1 MELDPVI
8 ARLPEPSP
16 RRLAVRVTKDA
27 LRQIRSG
34 HPWVFDSSVTS
45 VSHEGAPG
53 DLAVIFDDRRRFA
66 AVGLYDPSSP
76 LRVRVLHHGEPSQ
89 NDEDFW
95 RRRLDDAFTLRSPLE
110 GSAQTTGYRV
120 LHGENDGFPGLVLDR
135 YDTTLVLK
143 LYSSA
148 WLAHLR
154 TVLAVLDERLAP
166 VRVVLRL
173 SRDVQRQPGPEVH
186 DGMTLAGPPPDGP
199 VPFLENGLTMEAD
212 VLHGQKTGHFLDQ
225 RENRQLVRALTA
237 EARVLDVFSCT
248 GGFTVHAAAGGAASV
263 HSVDQSEAAL
273 RLTERNL
280 ANNRD
285 LPAVRA
291 LQHRSTAGD
300 AFEVLERLADRGE
313 RYDVVILDPPSFA
326 SRQQAVE
333 RALRAY
339 GRLTDLGVSVL
350 EPGGL
355 LVQASCSSRVA
366 ASDFFAVVRRRA
378 TAAGVGL
385 EEVARTG
392 HPLDHPI
399 GFAQGAYLKALFARA
414 I

>member
-1 MELDPVI
+1 MDIEPAI

-53 DLAVIFDDRRRFA
+53 DLAVVFDDRRRFA

-76 LRVRVLHHGEPSQ
+76 LRVRVLHQGEPTQ
-89 NDEDFW
+89 IDEHFW
-95 RRRLDDAFTLRSPLE
+95 RRRLDDALQVRAPLQ

-135 YDTTLVLK
+135 YDTTVVVK
-143 LYSSA
+143 LYSAA

-154 TVLAVLDERLAP
+154 AVLAVVDERLAP

-173 SRDVQRQPGPEVH
+173 SRVVQRQPGSAVE
-186 DGMTLAGPPPDGP
+186 DGMTLAGPPPEGP
-199 VPFLENGLTMEAD
+199 VPFGENGLAMEAD
-212 VLHGQKTGHFLDQ
+212 VVRGQKTGHFLDQ
-225 RENRQLVRALTA
+225 RENRRLVRALTA
-237 EARVLDVFSCT
+237 EARVLDVFCCT

-273 RLTERNL
+273 RLTGRNL
-280 ANNRD
+280 AHNRD
-285 LPAVRA
+285 LPTVRA
-291 LQHRSTAGD
+291 TQHRATAGD

-339 GRLTDLGVSVL
+339 GRLTDLGLSVL
-350 EPGGL
+350 EAGGL
-355 LVQASCSSRVA
+355 LVQASCSSRVP
-366 ASDFFAVVRRRA
+366 ASDFFAVVRERA
-378 TAAGVGL
+378 DAAGVGL
-385 EEVARTG
+385 EELARTG

-399 GFAQGAYLKALFARA
+399 GFAQGAYLKAMFARA
-414 I
+414 T